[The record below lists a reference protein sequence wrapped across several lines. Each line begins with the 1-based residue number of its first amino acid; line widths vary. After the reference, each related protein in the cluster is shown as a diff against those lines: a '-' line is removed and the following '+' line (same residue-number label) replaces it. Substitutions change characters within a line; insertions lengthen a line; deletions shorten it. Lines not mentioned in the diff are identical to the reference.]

1 MANAFWAT
9 KDTKKRGS
17 RTFRA
22 RPSADCRPENEREE
36 RRRLTSPVTGAH
48 GVAVLGFS
56 QKVDLIFEIV
66 RRLSKQKAIL
76 SFVLKYGESASS
88 KKMPSRNPMMH
99 ALPAAA
105 SHPPSS
111 LLSSHLW

>member
-1 MANAFWAT
+1 MHFGRRKT
-9 KDTKKRGS
+9 LKRGEAEHFA
-17 RTFRA
+17 RDRA
-22 RPSADCRPENEREE
+22 QIADPKMKGKKDVG
-36 RRRLTSPVTGAH
+36 SPVTGAH

-56 QKVDLIFEIV
+56 QKVDFIFEIV

-76 SFVLKYGESASS
+76 SFALKYGERASS

-105 SHPPSS
+105 HRTFLRGNP
-111 LLSSHLW
+111 